1 MIAANRDPKYDRLLQ
16 RAGRALGTN
25 SPVEAV
31 RKVRAIVGARHIPDS
46 EVEAQKA
53 LEALQNGNIPTPA
66 QITALEI
73 VIRLMRPV
81 MLSHGGALDDLPET
95 ANKDLQPT
103 ELKDAWSAFRDK
115 IRPYIG
121 SIGRIEGDRNVHV
134 GTGFVVG
141 NGLIATNRHVLAVL
155 TNGSEALMAGAA
167 RIVFKQE
174 AGAANSSADIGEIT
188 EVAEVHP
195 KKDIVILR
203 AVTGQ
208 RSPLEF
214 ADAIPNTGERI
225 ATIGFPGKD
234 DVNNPLFLTSIF
246 DGKFGVKSAALGEV
260 LDGTEDTDI
269 FHDCSTTQGNSG
281 SPVFAV
287 PSGKVAG
294 IHRSGFFM
302 YRNEAVGSPEITKLL

>member
-1 MIAANRDPKYDRLLQ
+1 MIAAKYDQLLK

-25 SPVEAV
+25 SPAEAV
-31 RKVRAIVGARHIPDS
+31 RKVRAIVGARHIPNS
-46 EVEAQKA
+46 ELEAQKA
-53 LEALQNGNIPTPA
+53 LEALQNGNVPTPA
-66 QITALEI
+66 EIMALEI

-81 MLSHGGALDDLPET
+81 MLSRGGALDDLPET
-95 ANKDLQPT
+95 ANNDLQPT

-115 IRPYIG
+115 IRPCIG
-121 SIGRIEGDRNVHV
+121 SIGRIEGDKNVHV

-141 NGLIATNRHVLAVL
+141 DGLIATNRHVLAVL
-155 TNGSEALMAGAA
+155 TSGSEALMAGTA

-174 AGAANSSADIGEIT
+174 AGAVNSSADIGEIT
-188 EVAEVHP
+188 EIAEVHP
-195 KKDIVILR
+195 RKDIAILR

-208 RSPLEF
+208 RPPLEF
-214 ADAIPNTGERI
+214 VDAIPDTGERI

-234 DVNNPLFLTSIF
+234 DINNPLFLTSIF

-260 LDGTEDTDI
+260 LDGTDDPDI

-294 IHRSGFFM
+294 IHRSEFFM
-302 YRNEAVGSPEITKLL
+302 YRNEAVGSAEITKLL

>member
-155 TNGSEALMAGAA
+155 TNGSEALMAGACADRIQAGGRRRKFQCGHRRNHRGCRDPSQKRYCDLAGDHWTTVTAGVRRRYPEHRRKDRDHRLSGQGRRQQSSIPHIHLRWEVRRQERRAWRGA
-167 RIVFKQE
+167 RWDR
-174 AGAANSSADIGEIT
+174 GYR
-188 EVAEVHP
+188 H
-195 KKDIVILR
+195 
-203 AVTGQ
+203 
-208 RSPLEF
+208 
-214 ADAIPNTGERI
+214 IP
-225 ATIGFPGKD
+225 
-234 DVNNPLFLTSIF
+234 
-246 DGKFGVKSAALGEV
+246 
-260 LDGTEDTDI
+260 
-269 FHDCSTTQGNSG
+269 
-281 SPVFAV
+281 
-287 PSGKVAG
+287 
-294 IHRSGFFM
+294 
-302 YRNEAVGSPEITKLL
+302 